1 MATNW
6 TQAVRQRLGKDF
18 PPDQVLP
25 DKQPS
30 YVRSAVYLFG
40 ALTIAS
46 FAIII
51 VTGTVLA
58 IFGPQWWHTN
68 GIGHF
73 FNSLHLWSVEAF
85 FFFMVIH
92 LWGMFYL
99 GAWRDGRGRT
109 WAFGV
114 IAFVVSIGTAFTG
127 YLSQSNF
134 DSQWIAVSAKD
145 AMNAIG
151 IGGFFNVLNF
161 GQMYGFHILVLPVL
175 LVAAGRLSHRPGPL
189 ARCGAPVSGQR
200 RSARTVPRRHD
211 PGTVLPWRAH
221 DPL

>member
-1 MATNW
+1 
-6 TQAVRQRLGKDF
+6 
-18 PPDQVLP
+18 
-25 DKQPS
+25 
-30 YVRSAVYLFG
+30 
-40 ALTIAS
+40 
-46 FAIII
+46 
-51 VTGTVLA
+51 
-58 IFGPQWWHTN
+58 
-68 GIGHF
+68 
-73 FNSLHLWSVEAF
+73 
-85 FFFMVIH
+85 MVIH

-109 WAFGV
+109 WAMGV

-175 LVAAGRLSHRPGPL
+175 LVALIVLHVVLVRLRGVVRPYPAKGEV
-189 ARCGAPVSGQR
+189 GN
-200 RSARTVPRRHD
+200 RTRK
-211 PGTVLPWRAH
+211 A
-221 DPL
+221 